1 MSIVIRKYE
10 QKDIEQMNCI
20 WNEVVDD
27 GIAFPQLEILDDK
40 TGEEFFSPRTY
51 CGVAEDDE
59 SGEIA
64 GLYIL
69 HQTISDGADIL
80 QTQVMPYVQ
89 NSEDKK

>member
-40 TGEEFFSPRTY
+40 TGEEFFSSRLTTALPRMTK
-51 CGVAEDDE
+51 AEKLP
-59 SGEIA
+59 GFIFCT
-64 GLYIL
+64 
-69 HQTISDGADIL
+69 QTISDGADIL
-80 QTQVMPYVQ
+80 QMQVMP
-89 NSEDKK
+89 